1 MLNVFSV
8 QFEQAMIFVDRRSD
22 GSVCGII
29 IICGGDGVGVGGVTS
44 IAVVVIIHRCSVLV
58 AVAVVVLAN
67 DGRCG
72 GGGGEAA
79 RAMIDGTYTQT
90 GDVDGIF
97 IAIYESHTH
106 AGRGTR

>member
-1 MLNVFSV
+1 
-8 QFEQAMIFVDRRSD
+8 MIFVDRRSD

-72 GGGGEAA
+72 GGGGDAA
-79 RAMIDGTYTQT
+79 RDDRWHIHTDRRCGWY
-90 GDVDGIF
+90 
-97 IAIYESHTH
+97 IY
-106 AGRGTR
+106 RDI